1 MFKKTADLAEDGTP
15 NTGGDDDDG
24 GIKGKKQ
31 QHILREIN
39 CQPAN

>member
-1 MFKKTADLAEDGTP
+1 MRFGWGEVYGGGANNKDGE
-15 NTGGDDDDG
+15 DDDE